1 MEPIRI
7 LVVDDVEETRDN
19 IRRILSFDKD
29 IAIIGEGRDGLEAI
43 QKVKAL
49 SPDIVLMDMNMPRL
63 NGIAATEKIILENPG
78 VAVIFLSVQGEA
90 EYLRKAMMA
99 GARDYLVKPFSGDEL
114 VETIKRVYQLESRR
128 TNTGNNQGVKTSK
141 PQVVTIFGTKGGV
154 GKTTIAVNT
163 AVQLAQAKKKVVMVD
178 LDLQFGDISVF
189 LNLSPKR
196 TIAEL
201 AQEGNE
207 PDIDLIE
214 SYMIPHLSG
223 IKILPAPGRPEYAE
237 LITAGQIENII
248 AVLKNHYDYVVIDT
262 PPLFNDTNLC
272 ALDLSSQ
279 VFLVLSLDLATIKNV
294 KLSLELMQ
302 TLHHIG
308 KTKLVLNRASEDM
321 GIKVNNAEET
331 LEFLIAAQLPS
342 DGKICVSALN
352 KGIPFVIS
360 EPNAKISQAVR
371 NVTELILQDKGYQ
384 SQLKEKRMGSFLG
397 RLFKGGSDN
406 NVKRA
411 SNSGE

>member
-1 MEPIRI
+1 MEPIRV
-7 LVVDDVEETRDN
+7 LVVDDVEETRNN

-29 IAIIGEGRDGLEAI
+29 IAVIGEGRDGLEAV
-43 QKVKAL
+43 QKVKSL
-49 SPDIVLMDMNMPRL
+49 EPDIVLMDVNMPKL
-63 NGIAATEKIILENPG
+63 NGIAATEKILLDNPG

-90 EYLRKAMMA
+90 EYLRKAMLA

-114 VETIKRVYQLESRR
+114 LETIKRVYQMENKRIKPEKKQPVR
-128 TNTGNNQGVKTSK
+128 NSK
-141 PQVVTIFGTKGGV
+141 PQVITIFGTKGGV

-163 AVQLAQAKKKVVMVD
+163 AVQLAQTKKKVVMVD

-189 LNLSPKR
+189 LNLAPKR

-201 AQEGNE
+201 AQEGGE

-248 AVLKNHYDYVVIDT
+248 TVLKDHYDYVVIDT
-262 PPLFNDTNLC
+262 PPIFNDTNLT

-279 VFLVLSLDLATIKNV
+279 IFLVLSLDLATIKNV

-308 KTKLVLNRASEDM
+308 KTKLILNRDSEDM
-321 GIKVNNAEET
+321 GIKINNAEET

-342 DGKICVSALN
+342 DGKVCISALN
-352 KGIPFVIS
+352 KGIPFVLS
-360 EPNAKISQAVR
+360 EPNAKISQAIGKVSD
-371 NVTELILQDKGYQ
+371 LIIQDKGYQ
-384 SQLKEKRMGSFLG
+384 SELREKRMGSFLG
-397 RLFKGGSDN
+397 RLFRSGAN
-406 NVKRA
+406 EPVKKA
-411 SNSGE
+411 SNSI

>member
-1 MEPIRI
+1 MEPIRV
-7 LVVDDVEETRDN
+7 LVIDDVEETRIN

-29 IAIIGEGRDGLEAI
+29 IAVIGEGRDGLEAV
-43 QKVKAL
+43 QKVKSL
-49 SPDIVLMDMNMPRL
+49 EPDIVLMDVNMPKL
-63 NGIAATEKIILENPG
+63 NGIAATEKILLDNPS

-114 VETIKRVYQLESRR
+114 LETIKRVYQMESKRIKPEKKQQVR
-128 TNTGNNQGVKTSK
+128 NTK
-141 PQVVTIFGTKGGV
+141 PQVITIFGTKGGV

-163 AVQLAQAKKKVVMVD
+163 AVQLAQTKKKVVMVD

-189 LNLSPKR
+189 LNLAPKR

-201 AQEGNE
+201 AQEGGE

-248 AVLKNHYDYVVIDT
+248 AVLKDHYDYVVIDT
-262 PPLFNDTNLC
+262 PPIFNDTNLT

-279 VFLVLSLDLATIKNV
+279 IFLVLSLDLATIKNV

-308 KTKLVLNRASEDM
+308 KTKLILNRDSEDM
-321 GIKVNNAEET
+321 GIKIANAEET

-342 DGKICVSALN
+342 DGKVCISALN
-352 KGIPFVIS
+352 KGIPFVLS
-360 EPNAKISQAVR
+360 EPNAKISQAIGKVSD
-371 NVTELILQDKGYQ
+371 LIIHDKGYQ
-384 SQLKEKRMGSFLG
+384 SELREKRMGSFLG
-397 RLFKGGSDN
+397 RLFKGGANDS
-406 NVKRA
+406 VKKA
-411 SNSGE
+411 SNSN

>member
-1 MEPIRI
+1 MDPIRV
-7 LVVDDVEETRDN
+7 LLVDDIEETRNN

-29 IAIIGEGRDGLEAI
+29 IAVIGEGRDGLEAV
-43 QKVKAL
+43 QKVNAL
-49 SPDIVLMDMNMPRL
+49 NPDVVLMDVNMPKL
-63 NGIAATEKIILENPG
+63 NGIAATEKIMLEYPG

-114 VETIKRVYQLESRR
+114 IETIKRVYQLESKRIR
-128 TNTGNNQGVKTSK
+128 PEKKQQVKNSK
-141 PQVVTIFGTKGGV
+141 PQVITIFGTKGGV

-163 AVQLAQAKKKVVMVD
+163 AVQLAQTKKKVVMVD
-178 LDLQFGDISVF
+178 LDLQFGDVSVF
-189 LNLSPKR
+189 LNLAPKR

-201 AQEGNE
+201 AQEGSE

-237 LITAGQIENII
+237 LITAAQIESII
-248 AVLKNHYDYVVIDT
+248 TELKNHYDYVIIDT
-262 PPLFNDTNLC
+262 PPMFNDTNLS

-308 KTKLVLNRASEDM
+308 KTKLILNRASEDM
-321 GIKVNNAEET
+321 GIKINNAEDT

-342 DGKICVSALN
+342 DGRVCVSALN
-352 KGIPFVIS
+352 KGIPFVLS
-360 EPNAKISQAVR
+360 DPNAKISQAVR
-371 NVTELILQDKGYQ
+371 NITDLIIQDKGYQ
-384 SQLKEKRMGSFLG
+384 AELKEKRMGSFLG
-397 RLFKGGSDN
+397 RLFKSGTHDPIKK
-406 NVKRA
+406 V
-411 SNSGE
+411 SNSD

>member
-1 MEPIRI
+1 MDPIRV
-7 LVVDDVEETRDN
+7 LLVDDVEETRNN

-29 IAIIGEGRDGLEAI
+29 IAVIGEGRDGLEAV
-43 QKVKAL
+43 QKVNAL
-49 SPDIVLMDMNMPRL
+49 NPDVVLMDVNMPKL
-63 NGIAATEKIILENPG
+63 NGIAATEKIMLEYPG

-114 VETIKRVYQLESRR
+114 IETIKRVYQLESKRIR
-128 TNTGNNQGVKTSK
+128 PEKKQQVKNSK
-141 PQVVTIFGTKGGV
+141 PQVITIFGTKGGV

-163 AVQLAQAKKKVVMVD
+163 AVQLAQTKKKVVMVD
-178 LDLQFGDISVF
+178 LDLQFGDVSVF
-189 LNLSPKR
+189 LNLAPKR

-201 AQEGNE
+201 AQEGSE

-237 LITAGQIENII
+237 LITAAQIESII
-248 AVLKNHYDYVVIDT
+248 TVLKNHYDYVIIDT
-262 PPLFNDTNLC
+262 PPMFNDTNLS

-308 KTKLVLNRASEDM
+308 KTKLILNRASEDM
-321 GIKVNNAEET
+321 GIKINNAEDT
-331 LEFLIAAQLPS
+331 LEFLIAAHLPS
-342 DGKICVSALN
+342 DGRVCVSALN
-352 KGIPFVIS
+352 KGIPFVLS
-360 EPNAKISQAVR
+360 DPNAKVSQAVR
-371 NVTELILQDKGYQ
+371 SVTDLIIQDRGYQ
-384 SQLKEKRMGSFLG
+384 AELREKRMGSFLG
-397 RLFKGGSDN
+397 RLFKGGTNDPIKK
-406 NVKRA
+406 V
-411 SNSGE
+411 SNSD